1 MCIAGHTPNGKADV
15 AGAAEI
21 DPSLGVSYG
30 RELAEK
36 GVLTVC
42 PDNAG
47 MGERADPEQGGCDM
61 TWRKLNMLGYDM
73 TGFRAYD
80 LIRAVDLLEELQAEG
95 GGPLVDKD
103 RIGIAGLS
111 GGCWLGI
118 VMAAL
123 EPRVCAAALSGFF
136 STFKQTN
143 WVGHC
148 VCHHPFGE
156 QRHPCRRRGR
166 VPINI
171 TTTKK
176 SERNGCMLMQSV
188 MQALARC
195 ARCQT

>member
-1 MCIAGHTPNGKADV
+1 M
-15 AGAAEI
+15 
-21 DPSLGVSYG
+21 SYG

-36 GVLTVC
+36 GVLTIC

-47 MGERADPEQGGCDM
+47 MGERADPDQGGCDM

-80 LIRAVDLLEELQAEG
+80 LIRAVDLLEGLRAEG

-156 QRHPCRRRGR
+156 QRHPCPCRHSDRD
-166 VPINI
+166 PAT

-176 SERNGCMLMQSV
+176 PSLEQDHCVLCCRHWRAVRDARHRRPHQPAA
-188 MQALARC
+188 ALHRVG
-195 ARCQT
+195 Q

>member
-21 DPSLGVSYG
+21 DPALGVSYG

-36 GVLTVC
+36 GVLAIC

-166 VPINI
+166 VPTT

-176 SERNGCMLMQSV
+176 SERNSCML

-195 ARCQT
+195 ARCRT

>member
-1 MCIAGHTPNGKADV
+1 
-15 AGAAEI
+15 
-21 DPSLGVSYG
+21 
-30 RELAEK
+30 
-36 GVLTVC
+36 
-42 PDNAG
+42 
-47 MGERADPEQGGCDM
+47 M

-80 LIRAVDLLEELQAEG
+80 LIRAVDLLEELQEEG

-166 VPINI
+166 VPMHHHFQEVLSRI
-171 TTTKK
+171 TACYVA
-176 SERNGCMLMQSV
+176 GIG
-188 MQALARC
+188 ALCEMPDIAGLISPRPLFIEWGDEDVTRPVQPVAHPRTLC
-195 ARCQT
+195 RT